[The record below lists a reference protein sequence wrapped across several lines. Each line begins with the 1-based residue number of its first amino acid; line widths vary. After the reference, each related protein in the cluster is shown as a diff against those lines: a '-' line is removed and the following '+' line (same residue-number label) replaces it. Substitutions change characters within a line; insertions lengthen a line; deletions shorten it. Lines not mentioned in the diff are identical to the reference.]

1 VLLTISS
8 TVAPAT
14 DLGFLLHK
22 NPARMHERELSFG
35 VARVCYPEAT
45 DDRCTAALI
54 VDIDPVRLVRGRKG
68 APSGN
73 LFALSQYVNDRPYAA
88 SSFLAVALNK
98 MFGTAMTGRS
108 KDRPELSKQPLP
120 LDVHLP
126 VLPARGGEQLVRA
139 LFEPLGYAV
148 RATEIPLDD
157 TVPEWGASRYL
168 DVQLAGEVVLKD
180 LLEHLFVL
188 LPVLDDDKHYWV
200 GKDEVDKLLR
210 RGGDWLVGH
219 PERTLIS
226 RRYLRHDRQLTSD
239 AIARLVAADDSATDP
254 DETAE
259 AHDVE
264 EAEVERPVRLN
275 DQRLAAVTDAL
286 HAAGAHRVVDLG
298 CGPGS
303 LVNLLLQ
310 TSWIEKVVGVDVS
323 WRALEIAARRLR
335 LNEMPP
341 RQRERVDLWQGAL
354 TYRDKRLRGFD
365 AAAVVEVIE
374 HLDPLRLAAFERVLF
389 GDARPATVVVT
400 TPNVEYNALFD
411 GLPDGR
417 LRHRDH
423 RFEWTRG
430 EFASWC
436 EAVCERNTYTVSQ
449 SGIGPVDEVR
459 GAPTQMAV
467 FRR

>member
-1 VLLTISS
+1 MLTISS

-22 NPARMHERELSFG
+22 NPARLHERELSFG
-35 VARVCYPEAT
+35 LARVCYPEAT

-68 APSGN
+68 GPSGN

-108 KDRPELSKQPLP
+108 KDRPELSARPLA

-126 VLPARGGEQLVRA
+126 VVPARGGEQLLRA
-139 LFEPLGYAV
+139 LFEPLGYDV
-148 RATEIPLDD
+148 TATEIPLDE

-168 DVQLAGEVVLKD
+168 DVRLTAQVVLKD

-200 GKDEVDKLLR
+200 GKEEVDKLLR

-219 PERTLIS
+219 PERALIT

-239 AIARLVAADDSATDP
+239 AIARLVAADDSSADP
-254 DETAE
+254 DEIAE

-275 DQRLAAVTDAL
+275 DQRLHAVTEAL
-286 HAAGAHRVVDLG
+286 REAGAHRVVDLG

-303 LVNLLLQ
+303 LMNVMLNA
-310 TSWIEKVVGVDVS
+310 SWVEKVVGVDVS
-323 WRALEIAARRLR
+323 WRALEIAARRLH
-335 LNEMPP
+335 LAEMPP
-341 RQRERVDLWQGAL
+341 RQRERIDLWHGAL

-411 GLPDGR
+411 GLPEGR

-423 RFEWTRG
+423 RFEWTRA
-430 EFASWC
+430 EFESWS
-436 EAVCERNTYTVSQ
+436 EAVCERNTYTVTH
-449 SGIGPVDEVR
+449 SGIGPIDDAR